1 MDGAGARK
9 GCEVSVRGLIL
20 SAAGGQQYTALN
32 PLDKGSNIALS
43 GANLTGTSSGP
54 GLARSIKAI
63 GVGERK
69 YWEVFIQ
76 SASGAHTHG
85 VTLASAA
92 TGDIPGS
99 NVHGLSWWPDGSIVN
114 NGSTLDVT
122 GGYGNGD
129 VLGFDFNKST
139 GLLRLLKNGVFQ
151 QNYTLGSAT
160 HPAFGAN
167 GAGVV
172 ATFNFGPTM
181 AYSIPSGASLIT
193 A

>member
-1 MDGAGARK
+1 MFAATRAGVLASK
-9 GCEVSVRGLIL
+9 GTGH
-20 SAAGGQQYTALN
+20 TTLN
-32 PLDKGSNIALS
+32 PADKSVNIALS
-43 GANLTGTSSGP
+43 NGNLTGTATGT

-76 SASGAHTHG
+76 SASGGHTHG
-85 VTLASAA
+85 ITRASAA
-92 TGDIPGS
+92 TGGIPGS
-99 NVHGLSWWPDGSIVN
+99 DFHGLSWWPDGSIVN

-129 VLGFDFNKST
+129 VLGFDFNQST
-139 GLLRLLKNGVFQ
+139 GLMRLLKNGVFQ

-172 ATFNFGPTM
+172 ASFNFGPTM
-181 AYSIPSGASLIT
+181 AYAIPSGASLIT
-193 A
+193 S